1 MYIYKERERE
11 RERQELLIFLLLVIK
26 FLWERE
32 SNTYKFPELM
42 YAFITTDKSGSME
55 MTNFSN
61 KPLEINSKGLIK
73 SKPENVYWISQ

>member
-1 MYIYKERERE
+1 
-11 RERQELLIFLLLVIK
+11 
-26 FLWERE
+26 
-32 SNTYKFPELM
+32 M